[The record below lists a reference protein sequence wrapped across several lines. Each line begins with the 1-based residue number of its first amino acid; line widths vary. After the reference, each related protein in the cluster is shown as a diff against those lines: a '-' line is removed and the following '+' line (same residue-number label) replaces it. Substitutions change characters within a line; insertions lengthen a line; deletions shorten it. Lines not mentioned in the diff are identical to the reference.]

1 MKQDSPLQK
10 VLQRWEPVIGLE
22 VHAQLRT
29 KTKIFCG
36 CPTTF
41 GESPNT
47 NACPVCHGHPG
58 ALPVLNKRVVE
69 MAIMTGLGLHCTVQ
83 ETSIFARKNYFY
95 PDLPKG
101 YQISQFDHPICT
113 NGWLEL
119 PEELS
124 SKRAGI
130 TRVHL
135 EEDAGKT
142 IHDAQAGQSRVDFN
156 RTGVP
161 LVEIVGEPD
170 LHSADEAMAYLKELR
185 NVLRYLKVCDGN
197 LEEGSFRCD
206 ANISLR
212 PRGSQPFGERVE
224 IKNINSF
231 RNVGRALNHE
241 IQRQARALEK
251 GGEIVMETRLFD
263 ADKGTTSS
271 MRTKEGSSDYRYFPD
286 PDLLPLQVEP
296 EWIESIQNGL
306 PELPEQV
313 RHRFRESYALGSYD
327 VGVLSDDRDLASFFE
342 QTIQAGA
349 EPKAASNWIQTEV
362 LGRLANDKQT
372 ITDSSVTPES
382 LATLLSFVA
391 KKRITG
397 KMAKEVFEKMWSENA
412 DPESIV
418 ATMGE
423 VVADEGAVEA
433 LVRTVMER
441 CEDEVNQ
448 YRAGKTKVFGFLMGQ
463 VMRESRGK
471 ADPQSATSI
480 LRKCLEED

>member
-1 MKQDSPLQK
+1 
-10 VLQRWEPVIGLE
+10 
-22 VHAQLRT
+22 
-29 KTKIFCG
+29 
-36 CPTTF
+36 
-41 GESPNT
+41 
-47 NACPVCHGHPG
+47 
-58 ALPVLNKRVVE
+58 
-69 MAIMTGLGLHCTVQ
+69 MTGLGLHCTVQ

-101 YQISQFDHPICT
+101 YQISQFDRPICT
-113 NGWLEL
+113 KGWLEL
-119 PEELS
+119 PEELG

-241 IQRQARALEK
+241 IQRQARVLEK

-286 PDLLPLQVEP
+286 PDLLPLQVES
-296 EWIESIQNGL
+296 EWIESIQNSL
-306 PELPEQV
+306 PELPEHV

-349 EPKAASNWIQTEV
+349 EPKAASNWIQTEM
-362 LGRLANDKQT
+362 LGRLANDKQS
-372 ITDSSVTPES
+372 ITDSSVTPENLAS
-382 LATLLSFVA
+382 LLGFVA
-391 KKRITG
+391 QKRITG

>member
-29 KTKIFCG
+29 RTKIFCG

-101 YQISQFDHPICT
+101 YQISQFDRPICT

-119 PEELS
+119 PEELG